1 MTDATDMDE
10 YDTVLGVMIAERE
23 DDRTKLNAAQLGI
36 VRHLARLTIS
46 DDPKDAKIL
55 ADLLPLAPH
64 VIRPGAMPP
73 LTLER
78 MDRDDAP
85 LDISRLS
92 NADLVE
98 LERLHAVM
106 AGRAVPLPNERIES
120 ALALAWLLDGADGEP
135 DIGRV
140 RELVVEVVGAELV
153 ARVFPDGRDELA
165 AERQRRL
172 AVEEELKRAQHALDL
187 AAQAL
192 PANVVR
198 LRREQQA

>member
-85 LDISRLS
+85 LDISAPFDVANLTSCLPVSGLYRSMGLKSLS
-92 NADLVE
+92 
-98 LERLHAVM
+98 
-106 AGRAVPLPNERIES
+106 
-120 ALALAWLLDGADGEP
+120 
-135 DIGRV
+135 
-140 RELVVEVVGAELV
+140 
-153 ARVFPDGRDELA
+153 
-165 AERQRRL
+165 
-172 AVEEELKRAQHALDL
+172 
-187 AAQAL
+187 
-192 PANVVR
+192 
-198 LRREQQA
+198 